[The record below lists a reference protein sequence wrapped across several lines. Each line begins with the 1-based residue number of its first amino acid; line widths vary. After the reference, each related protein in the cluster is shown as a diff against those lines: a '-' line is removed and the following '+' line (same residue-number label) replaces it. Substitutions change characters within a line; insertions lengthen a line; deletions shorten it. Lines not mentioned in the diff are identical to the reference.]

1 MPKTT
6 KKAKST
12 KFSGAQKDNFK
23 KGFDIA
29 NRRVQFFVVIAIVA
43 LLGGGYYLYR
53 SYAATQNQWNY
64 NISSGTIQILSTN
77 PTNKTPIKE
86 IAKNSKLVAQL
97 NKSEQIGVSV
107 PGTAFP
113 AVPINQP
120 MRLCVISNSANPQ
133 LRATQKDQNGR
144 TRYYGDAT
152 ATTNTVFSVSEVE
165 SVSNGYYLACTYK
178 RTRSYALAGP
188 ITITNTGPQT
198 RISEVII
205 RFVDGSTT
213 GTIRNW

>member
-1 MPKTT
+1 MSKTT
-6 KKAKST
+6 KNTKRRST
-12 KFSGAQKDNFK
+12 TSGK
-23 KGFDIA
+23 KIDPKKVFDLA
-29 NRRVQFFVVIAIVA
+29 NRKVQFFVAITIVA
-43 LLGGGYYLYR
+43 LLGGGYYVYR

-64 NISSGTIQILSTN
+64 NLGNGTVQILSTN
-77 PTNKTPIKE
+77 KTNKVPVKE
-86 IAKNSKLVAQL
+86 TAKNSKLVAQL
-97 NKSEQIGVSV
+97 AKSEQIGVSV

-120 MRLCVISNSANPQ
+120 VRLCVISNSASPQ

-144 TRYYGDAT
+144 TRYYGEAT
-152 ATTNTVFSVSEVE
+152 ETTNTTFSLNEIE
-165 SVSNGYYLACTYK
+165 SVGNGYYLACTFK
-178 RTRSYALAGP
+178 RERSYALAGP

-213 GTIRNW
+213 GKIRNW